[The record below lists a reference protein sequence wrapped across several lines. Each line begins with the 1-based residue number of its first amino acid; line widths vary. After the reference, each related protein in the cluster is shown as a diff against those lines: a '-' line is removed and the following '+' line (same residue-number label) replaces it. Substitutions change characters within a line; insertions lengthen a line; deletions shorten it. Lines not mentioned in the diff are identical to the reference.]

1 MKDIKEMKR
10 LFYSR
15 KSGKVTLTFEDK
27 QGETFIVQMPFKE
40 AVDKKI
46 IGNFGLVDNKD
57 IIN

>member
-27 QGETFIVQMPFKE
+27 QGETFIVQMPFQE

-46 IGNFGLVDNKD
+46 IGNFGLVEKL
-57 IIN
+57 